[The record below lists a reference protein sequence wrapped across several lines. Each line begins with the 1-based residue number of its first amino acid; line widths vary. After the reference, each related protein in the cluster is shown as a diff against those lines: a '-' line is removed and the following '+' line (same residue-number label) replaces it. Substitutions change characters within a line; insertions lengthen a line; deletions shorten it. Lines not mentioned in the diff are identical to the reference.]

1 MLKFS
6 GCSCLTSGRKP
17 KRRPARAFM
26 EAKTSN
32 EGMQPAKV
40 TYQIGTRLS
49 LKGKQLPQ
57 CECFSA
63 DRQPNRQ
70 NRTARSNQLP
80 IRELV
85 EGSKPTLRQTCS
97 WPKPRAQFAFKDS
110 MVHGIL
116 QFTLRIAFRCVLHRY
131 GSQDIR
137 C

>member
-49 LKGKQLPQ
+49 LLGESSFHSANVFQLTGSLIGKTGRP
-57 CECFSA
+57 
-63 DRQPNRQ
+63 D
-70 NRTARSNQLP
+70 P
-80 IRELV
+80 INY
-85 EGSKPTLRQTCS
+85 P
-97 WPKPRAQFAFKDS
+97 
-110 MVHGIL
+110 
-116 QFTLRIAFRCVLHRY
+116 
-131 GSQDIR
+131 
-137 C
+137 